1 MGNSLDNDR
10 DFRQV
15 KIDLTKLELS
25 VDWLPQP
32 DKDFQ
37 AARRRWMN
45 VVRASKL
52 LTGAERQIGLA
63 IAQEYINRQPGHQ
76 WYNWAWP
83 SHQTLADKTGL
94 SRRTVVAGIKRLV
107 MFGFLMITHGGGRMG
122 RGGRTDRYTLRMD
135 RLELLASFVASRRV
149 KGVKKLHTFKEAIS
163 GKPDESCAKGDAKL
177 GNLMHQDV
185 KGLHTTLPNTQLQDS
200 ITEPFSLPTGKG
212 SLSSKGKQASAPATS
227 VDYSALARC
236 VGEGDVAAGW
246 ERLQAIP
253 ESEVDLLA
261 LRLRKD
267 PSQDREIRREFFSRR
282 GNALP

>member
-1 MGNSLDNDR
+1 MGNSLDNGR
-10 DFRQV
+10 EFQQV

-25 VDWLPQP
+25 VDWLPRP

-83 SHQTLADKTGL
+83 SHQTLANKTGL

-107 MFGFLMITHGGGRMG
+107 MFGFLVIAHGGGRMG

-135 RLELLASFVASRRV
+135 RLELLASFVARRNKDV
-149 KGVKKLHTFKEAIS
+149 KNFHTLNKVTG
-163 GKPDESCAKGDAKL
+163 GKCEESCANGDVKV
-177 GNLMHQDV
+177 GNLLHQDV
-185 KGLHTTLPNTQLQDS
+185 KGLHTTLLNTQLEDS
-200 ITEPFSLPTGKG
+200 VTELRSMATTKRPLTN
-212 SLSSKGKQASAPATS
+212 KGKKGPDQATS
-227 VDYSALARC
+227 IDHSALAEC
-236 VGEGDVAAGW
+236 VGEGDLAVGW
-246 ERLQAIP
+246 DRLQDIP
-253 ESEVDLLA
+253 EADVAMLA
-261 LRLRKD
+261 LRLRND
-267 PSQDREIRREFFSRR
+267 PSQGSEIRCEVYLRCGRT
-282 GNALP
+282 LP